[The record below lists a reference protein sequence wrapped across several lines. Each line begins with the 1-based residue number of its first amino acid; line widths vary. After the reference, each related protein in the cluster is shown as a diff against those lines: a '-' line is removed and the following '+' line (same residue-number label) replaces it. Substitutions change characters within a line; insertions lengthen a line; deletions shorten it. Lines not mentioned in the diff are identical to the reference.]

1 MMPEPHLST
10 GDLSRILGQPRDRVV
25 YAIRRLGIEPDFRV
39 GLVRAFSPA
48 TAEQV
53 QRFLDRRADK

>member
-1 MMPEPHLST
+1 MLKPLTT
-10 GDLSRILGQPRDRVV
+10 GDLATMLRQPRDRVA

-39 GLVRAFSPA
+39 GLVRAFAPA

-53 QRFLDRRADK
+53 QQFLDRRADK